1 MFSKKKKLKGI
12 YNKKQIEILEF
23 YSGLPLDV
31 IKQKKQKRN
40 DFLKKVCSASVL
52 LVIVGGLLRMTG
64 VIEKTNLYT
73 NNEEDIQNNLN
84 VIGYSDQLFLKSSLN
99 GEIVIR
105 GQKNL
110 TVGIDETLGEE
121 QIKAAKEATEIMNN
135 ILQGLNPEYSIKVTT
150 VDKLNYMSCDIPIVK
165 FNEELLKLKTKVF
178 DAGLDYSSIQMSTLP
193 LGGFYNSNVI
203 YKSSIFVNTKY
214 WERNKQN
221 TQGSQNYDEMVTVYL
236 HEMCHGIFGFSDKD
250 TIQYSIMDYGDQ
262 NNIKT
267 LYCYDLLNAAAAICD
282 LTNEEEKTRVYN
294 YICSELMKQL
304 ESDKFNEVYKSQVA
318 NKIAE
323 LQASL
328 ALEMN

>member
-1 MFSKKKKLKGI
+1 MFGKKKKLKGLV
-12 YNKKQIEILEF
+12 YDDKQLEMLEF

-40 DFLKKVCSASVL
+40 DILQSVFSASVL
-52 LVIVGGLLRMTG
+52 LIMVGGLLRMAG

-73 NNEEDIQNNLN
+73 NNEEDIQNNLKVLGHN
-84 VIGYSDQLFLKSSLN
+84 DEMFIKAPLS
-99 GEIVIR
+99 GEIMIR
-105 GQKNL
+105 GKKNL

-121 QIKAAKEATEIMNN
+121 HIKAVKEATEIMNN

-150 VDKLNYMSCDIPIVK
+150 VDKLGYKTCDIPVTDFEDGF
-165 FNEELLKLKTKVF
+165 FNIKHAVIGEKVN
-178 DAGLDYSSIQMSTLP
+178 YSSVVMSTLP
-193 LGGFYNSNVI
+193 QGGWYNMNVI
-203 YKSSIFVNTKY
+203 YKSGIYVNTKY
-214 WERNKQN
+214 WEAKQKN
-221 TQGSQNYDEMVTVYL
+221 NDNNDELVTTYL
-236 HEMCHGIFGFSDKD
+236 HEMCHGIFGFEDKY
-250 TIQYSIMDYGDQ
+250 TKQYSIMDYGDPI
-262 NNIKT
+262 NIRT
-267 LYCYDLLNAAAAICD
+267 LFCYDLLNAAASICD

-304 ESDKFNEVYKSQVA
+304 ESDKFNEEYKSQVA